1 MTCKNSATNDNNY
14 FGYTGSDIDKFKRY
28 AAYTLYSFAFMYM
41 FFYNGRQNIGP
52 ALPLMRDEL
61 GMTAGQ
67 VGMISSALFWTYGIG
82 HLINGRLGE
91 ALGAKRFMITGVLL
105 SIVCNVMISYQ
116 STFTA
121 IVVLWGL
128 NGFFQSMVWCPG
140 VNLVSKWWPSTIRGF
155 ASGVY
160 TGGAGAAS
168 IITWLSVLAAFT
180 LFPNDGWR
188 AAFRYPIL
196 LIIVAVVIFGLL
208 AKDKPSDVG
217 LKNYVDKDE
226 EAQQTDDEYA
236 ELLKSKGKLYP
247 FIALF
252 SQWRFVLWCFIAA
265 FQSVARYGLLTW
277 IPSYFVS
284 ELNMNI
290 KSGLFSS
297 VVLPIGMALGSFLI
311 PWATDKLGKNG
322 KLQAVIA
329 CSVVAGITV
338 FIFPSMTSVWS
349 ASMLL
354 FLSGFFVY
362 AINGVL
368 WTYAGAIGGRHLSGT
383 AAGILDWAA
392 YMGAAL
398 QSMIYGWVLDS
409 TGSFFAVF
417 VSMAVL
423 CVIMAVLALIAT
435 RPSRPSQSAS

>member
-1 MTCKNSATNDNNY
+1 MTYKSSEANGKDY

-28 AAYTLYSFAFMYM
+28 AAYTLFSFAFMYM

-61 GMTAGQ
+61 GMTASQ
-67 VGMISSALFWTYGIG
+67 VGVISSALFWTYGIG

-91 ALGAKRFMITGVLL
+91 ALGAKRFMIAGVLL
-105 SIVCNVMISYQ
+105 SIACNVILSYQ

-121 IVVLWGL
+121 IAVLWGL

-140 VNLVSKWWPSTIRGF
+140 VNLVSKWWPSTVRGF

-160 TGGAGAAS
+160 TGAAGAAS
-168 IITWLSVLAAFT
+168 IVTWLSVLAAFT

-196 LIIVAVVIFGLL
+196 LIVAAVVIFGLL

-217 LKNYVDKDE
+217 LKNYVDKDA
-226 EAQQTDDEYA
+226 EAQQTDDAYA

-349 ASMLL
+349 ASLLL

-368 WTYAGAIGGRHLSGT
+368 WAYAGAIGGRHLSGT

-392 YMGAAL
+392 YMGAAM
-398 QSMIYGWVLDS
+398 QSIIYGWVLDS
-409 TGSFFAVF
+409 TGSYFAVF

-423 CVIMAVLALIAT
+423 CVLMAVLALIAT
-435 RPSRPSQSAS
+435 RPPRMSQSAS